1 MNFNFS
7 TTEIQEQALTFMK
20 ENNLAPR
27 DERDTYLKLDGQL
40 HRYAVEGD
48 KGGETS
54 GAYVIHSDGFPAGYF
69 QNWRTGVKLNWRFN
83 ATSLTPEQQ
92 AYLNSDEYKKAE
104 EAKRKKREAEEK
116 KRRAEASEQ
125 ARIHYESY
133 LDGDFSHPYL
143 IKKDVKRHDGV
154 RLDVAEKRLVI
165 PLRDIDGRLVS
176 LQWINEDDSKRF
188 FYGAPLEGTF
198 YGIGLD
204 KFSAGDNKSNVIL
217 LAEGYATAAKI
228 YQLTGRPVIA
238 TMTCGNLESVAKAIK
253 DKFNSARIIVAADN
267 DKKTELEKRI
277 NPGLDK
283 ARELVKKGL
292 AVGVAAPE
300 FENATDGTDWDD
312 YALRYGVEKTTQV
325 ITCLITEQSLT
336 LIEREEL
343 KDFEQV
349 TVAYTLNGFMERVEK
364 RRKKGAIQTGFEG
377 FDRLLDGG
385 LYTGLYTLG
394 AVSSLGKTTFFL
406 QIADNIAKSGHEILI
421 ISLEMAR
428 DELIA
433 KSLSRISLQKS
444 INKYKS
450 PCYAKTTR
458 DVLQGR
464 FNNKYESD
472 IIEQAIKEYFE
483 VGQKI
488 RIIEAV
494 GDFSVT
500 GIRKEV
506 EKYEKKGKELP
517 VVVIDYLQILAPYNV
532 KMTDKQNI
540 DANIRELKRISRD
553 FDIPVLGISS
563 FNRDNYNNPVGM
575 ASFKESGAI
584 EYSSD
589 VLIGMQYNGWDYQK
603 GEKDNDRQ
611 KRLNDIKEKNEEIAK
626 NRGAVEMQIK
636 NLKQRNFNRQGI
648 VFEFSPAFNYFNEI
662 KQEK

>member
-1 MNFNFS
+1 MNFNF
-7 TTEIQEQALTFMK
+7 TATEIQEQALTFMRDAD
-20 ENNLAPR
+20 LAPR

-83 ATSLTPEQQ
+83 AVNLTPEQQ

-116 KRRAEASEQ
+116 KRKAEASEK
-125 ARIHYESY
+125 ARILYESY
-133 LDGDFSHPYL
+133 LDGDFSHAYL

-176 LQWINEDDSKRF
+176 LQWINEDGSKRF
-188 FYGAPLEGTF
+188 YYGAPLEGTF

-312 YALRYGVEKTTQV
+312 YALRYGVEKATQV

-364 RRKKGAIQTGFEG
+364 RRKKGAIKTGFEG

-406 QIADNIAKSGHEILI
+406 QIADNIAKSGHEVLI
-421 ISLEMAR
+421 ISLEIAR

-433 KSLSRISLQKS
+433 KTLSRISLVKS
-444 INKYKS
+444 LEKYKS
-450 PCYAKTTR
+450 TCYAKTTR
-458 DVLQGR
+458 DVLLGR
-464 FNNKYESD
+464 FNNDFERE
-472 IIEQAIKEYFE
+472 IIAEAIREYSE

-488 RIIEAV
+488 RIIEGV
-494 GDFSVT
+494 GDVKVSS
-500 GIRKEV
+500 IKAEV
-506 EKYEKKGKELP
+506 EKYEKKGKEPP
-517 VVVIDYLQILAPYNV
+517 VVVIDYLQILPPFDL
-532 KMTDKQNI
+532 KMTDKQNV
-540 DANIRELKRISRD
+540 DKNITELKRLSRD
-553 FDIPVLGISS
+553 FEIPVLGISS
-563 FNRDNYNNPVGM
+563 FNRENR
-575 ASFKESGAI
+575 
-584 EYSSD
+584 
-589 VLIGMQYNGWDYQK
+589 VLRKVAQSNIQ
-603 GEKDNDRQ
+603 
-611 KRLNDIKEKNEEIAK
+611 AT
-626 NRGAVEMQIK
+626 
-636 NLKQRNFNRQGI
+636 F
-648 VFEFSPAFNYFNEI
+648 
-662 KQEK
+662 

>member
-1 MNFNFS
+1 MNFDFS
-7 TTEIQEQALTFMK
+7 TTEIQEQALTFMRD
-20 ENNLAPR
+20 NDLAPR
-27 DERDTYLKLDGQL
+27 DERDKYLKLDGQL

-48 KGGETS
+48 KHGETS
-54 GAYVIHSDGFPAGYF
+54 GVYVLHSDGFPAGYF
-69 QNWRTGVKLNWRFN
+69 QNWRTGVKLSWRFN
-83 ATSLTPEQQ
+83 ATNLTQEQRD
-92 AYLNSDEYKKAE
+92 YLNSDEYRKAE
-104 EAKRKKREAEEK
+104 EAKRKKRDAEDR
-116 KRRAEASEQ
+116 KRKAEASEN
-125 ARIHYESY
+125 ARIRYESY
-133 LDGDFSHPYL
+133 LDGDFSHEYL
-143 IKKDVKRHDGV
+143 QRKAVDRYDGV
-154 RLDVAEKRLVI
+154 RLDINENRLVI
-165 PLRDIDGRLVS
+165 PLRNIEGKLLS
-176 LQWINEDDSKRF
+176 LQWIYADGTKKF
-188 FYGAPLEGTF
+188 YYGAPLEGAF
-198 YGIGLD
+198 FGITLD
-204 KFSAGDNKSNVIL
+204 RLNNENNILL
-217 LAEGYATAAKI
+217 LAEGYATAAKVH
-228 YQLTGRPVIA
+228 QLTGLPVVA
-238 TMTCGNLESVAKAIK
+238 AMTCGNLESVAKAIK
-253 DKFNSARIIVAADN
+253 GKYKDAKIVVMADN

-312 YALRYGVEKTTQV
+312 YALKYGIEKATQV

-336 LIEREEL
+336 KLEREEL

-364 RRKKGAIQTGFEG
+364 RRKKGAIKTGFES
-377 FDRLLDGG
+377 FDGLLDGG

-406 QIADNIAKSGHEILI
+406 QIADNIAKSGHEVLI

-450 PCYAKTTR
+450 LCYAKTTR

-532 KMTDKQNI
+532 KMTDKQNV

-648 VFEFSPAFNYFNEI
+648 VFEFSPAFNCFKEI
-662 KQEK
+662 PQEEKK

>member
-1 MNFNFS
+1 MNFDFS
-7 TTEIQEQALTFMK
+7 TTEIQEQALTFMRD
-20 ENNLAPR
+20 NDLAPR
-27 DERDTYLKLDGQL
+27 DERDRYLKLDGQL

-48 KGGETS
+48 KHGETS
-54 GAYVIHSDGFPAGYF
+54 GVYVLHSDGFPAGYF
-69 QNWRTGVKLNWRFN
+69 QNWRTGVKLSWRFN
-83 ATSLTPEQQ
+83 ATNLTQEQRD
-92 AYLNSDEYKKAE
+92 YLNSDEYRKAE
-104 EAKRKKREAEEK
+104 EAKRKKRDAEDR
-116 KRRAEASEQ
+116 KRKAEASEN
-125 ARIHYESY
+125 ARIRYESY
-133 LDGDFSHPYL
+133 LDGDFSHEYL
-143 IKKDVKRHDGV
+143 QRKAVDRYDGV
-154 RLDVAEKRLVI
+154 RLDINENRLVI
-165 PLRDIDGRLVS
+165 PLRNIEGKLLS
-176 LQWINEDDSKRF
+176 LQWIYADGAKKF
-188 FYGAPLEGTF
+188 YYGAPLEGAF
-198 YGIGLD
+198 FGIALD
-204 KFSAGDNKSNVIL
+204 RLNNENNILL
-217 LAEGYATAAKI
+217 LAEGYATAAKVH
-228 YQLTGRPVIA
+228 QLTGLPVVA
-238 TMTCGNLESVAKAIK
+238 AMTCGNLESVAKAIK
-253 DKFNSARIIVAADN
+253 GKYKDAKIVVMADN

-312 YALRYGVEKTTQV
+312 YALKYGIEKATQV

-336 LIEREEL
+336 KLEREEL

-364 RRKKGAIQTGFEG
+364 RRKKGAIKTGFES
-377 FDRLLDGG
+377 FDGLLDGG

-406 QIADNIAKSGHEILI
+406 QIADNIAKSGHEVLI

-433 KSLSRISLQKS
+433 KSLSRISRQKS
-444 INKYKS
+444 IDKYNS
-450 PCYAKTTR
+450 LCYAKTTR

-532 KMTDKQNI
+532 KMTDKQNV

-611 KRLNDIKEKNEEIAK
+611 KRLNDIKEKNEKIAK

-648 VFEFSPAFNYFNEI
+648 VFEFSPAFNCFKEI
-662 KQEK
+662 PQEEKK